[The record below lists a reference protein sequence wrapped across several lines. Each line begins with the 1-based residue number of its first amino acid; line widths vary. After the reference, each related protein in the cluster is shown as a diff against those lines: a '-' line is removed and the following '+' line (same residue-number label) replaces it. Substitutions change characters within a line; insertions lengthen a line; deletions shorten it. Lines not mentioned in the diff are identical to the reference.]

1 MTSFFR
7 DWRDITSPIAAER
20 RVPNV
25 SIAWRRP
32 GKGRPLLEFLVNA
45 RLVTQLGWKDGI
57 CARVMVA
64 PDGSALAFV
73 PQEGGKVLRDRGGG
87 LAVSHRPDWIA
98 QDLPAHSAEI
108 APHRIEDG
116 CLVITLPDWARD
128 AAAAAPEAYMGTLSA
143 EQEAMFRRLWA
154 DRTHSVSAILKA
166 LNGMPGQRWSAS
178 TSMYGLA
185 TRLGLPTTR
194 ALMPEAAQT
203 AFPPPHFRPP
213 AAAASAEVQA
223 EDEREAEALVR
234 ANPDIWHGRALA
246 EEYGWQ
252 IRDAAAFVA
261 RIRDD
266 MAQEAAAARD
276 AAE

>member
-45 RLVTQLGWKDGI
+45 RLVTLLGWKDGI

-64 PDGSALAFV
+64 PDGSVLAFV
-73 PQEGGKVLRDRGGG
+73 PQDGGKVLRDRGGG

-98 QDLPAHSAEI
+98 QDLAAHPAEI

-128 AAAAAPEAYMGTLSA
+128 AAAAAAAPPAA
-143 EQEAMFRRLWA
+143 QPA
-154 DRTHSVSAILKA
+154 
-166 LNGMPGQRWSAS
+166 
-178 TSMYGLA
+178 
-185 TRLGLPTTR
+185 
-194 ALMPEAAQT
+194 EAAKT
-203 AFPPPHFRPP
+203 AFPPAHFRPP
-213 AAAASAEVQA
+213 AVAATGDSAT
-223 EDEREAEALVR
+223 EDEEEAEALFR
-234 ANPDIWHGRALA
+234 AAPEKWPGRALA
-246 EEYGWQ
+246 DYFGWS
-252 IRDAAAFVA
+252 IKDAAAFAA
-261 RIRDD
+261 RMRQR
-266 MAQEAAAARD
+266 MAEEAAAARD

>member
-1 MTSFFR
+1 MSSFFS
-7 DWRDITSPIAAER
+7 DWKDITSPIAAER

-45 RLVTQLGWKDGI
+45 RLVTLLGWKDGI
-57 CARVMVA
+57 CARFLVA

-73 PQEGGKVLRDRGGG
+73 PQDGGKVLRDRGGG

-98 QDLPAHSAEI
+98 QDLAAHPAEI

-128 AAAAAPEAYMGTLSA
+128 AAAAHPAAPLA
-143 EQEAMFRRLWA
+143 ETA
-154 DRTHSVSAILKA
+154 K
-166 LNGMPGQRWSAS
+166 
-178 TSMYGLA
+178 
-185 TRLGLPTTR
+185 
-194 ALMPEAAQT
+194 T
-203 AFPPPHFRPP
+203 AFPPAHFRPP
-213 AAAASAEVQA
+213 VGPPSDDILAE
-223 EDEREAEALVR
+223 EEREAEALIR
-234 ANPDIWHGRALA
+234 ADPAKWHGRALA
-246 EEYGWQ
+246 EYFGWTKK
-252 IRDAAAFVA
+252 DAAAFAA
-261 RIRDD
+261 RIRDA